1 MDPTDDGQPQQ
12 TQQTQ
17 QTQLAPT
24 TTDASTKIANAWK
37 YYKKKLIK
45 PAIETV
51 GMTEKID
58 SDGNNWPGTYA
69 GDVAAAIPILAAIGI
84 IGGGVAAT
92 RRRSK
97 KSKTV
102 KSMSDT
108 FQSGLSTLK
117 SLQSLSFGRKRKSRR
132 KSHKRSHKRSRVRKF
147 GRRSHKRKS
156 HKRKSHKRKY
166 HKR

>member
-1 MDPTDDGQPQQ
+1 MEPHNATNTHTDAQPPSS
-12 TQQTQ
+12 
-17 QTQLAPT
+17 PT
-24 TTDASTKIANAWK
+24 TTTDTSAKIANAWK
-37 YYKKKLIK
+37 YYKKMLIK

-58 SDGNNWPGTYA
+58 SDGNNLPGTYA
-69 GDVAAAIPILAAIGI
+69 GDIAAAIPILAAIGI
-84 IGGGVAAT
+84 IGGGVAST

-132 KSHKRSHKRSRVRKF
+132 RSHKRSRVRKF

-156 HKRKSHKRKY
+156 HKR
-166 HKR
+166 